1 MFTGLLAV
9 IFLLKLVKKAHF
21 PTPSSILGG
30 FYIMAFS
37 LESKQKI
44 RDLSKIW
51 VEKHLRDEAIEVKC

>member
-1 MFTGLLAV
+1 
-9 IFLLKLVKKAHF
+9 
-21 PTPSSILGG
+21 
-30 FYIMAFS
+30 MAFS